1 MTDPPPP
8 PPRLFSFGHGYTA
21 ARFARRLA
29 ARGFRV
35 AGTARDP
42 TRVAAL
48 RQAGVDAVPF
58 EGETGLADPAGA
70 LAGTTHL
77 LTSIPPGEAG
87 CPVLARH
94 LDDIRALTDLVWV
107 GVLSTTG
114 VYGNTD
120 GAWVDEDTPPNP
132 SGARGKR
139 RVAMERAWLDTGL
152 PVHVFRLAGIYGP
165 GRSAIDQVRRGR
177 ARRLIKPGHVFS
189 RIHVDDIAAVLEA
202 SLDRPDPGTLYNVC
216 DDEPEES
223 ARVIEEA
230 ARLLG
235 VEPPPAV
242 PFEEAELSPMAR
254 SFYADCRRVRN
265 DRIKRELGVRLAYPS
280 YREGLAAQL
289 AAERGG

>member
-1 MTDPPPP
+1 MTDTAAPL
-8 PPRLFSFGHGYTA
+8 PPRLFCFGYGYSA
-21 ARFARRLA
+21 ARLA
-29 ARGFRV
+29 ARLRPRGFAI

-42 TRVAAL
+42 KKLAAMAADGVAAYRL
-48 RQAGVDAVPF
+48 DA
-58 EGETGLADPAGA
+58 ESGLDAPAGA

-77 LTSIPPGEAG
+77 LTSIPPGEDG

-94 LDDIRALTDLVWV
+94 RGDLRALAGLAWV

-120 GAWVDEDTPPNP
+120 GAWVDEDSPTNP
-132 SGARGKR
+132 SGPRGKR

-152 PVHVFRLAGIYGP
+152 AVHVFRLAGIYGP
-165 GRSAIDQVRRGR
+165 GRSAIDQLRHGR

-202 SLDRPDPGTLYNVC
+202 SIDRPRPGAVYNVC

-235 VEPPPAV
+235 VDPPPAI
-242 PFEEAELSPMAR
+242 PFAEAELSPMAR
-254 SFYADCRRVRN
+254 GFYADCRRVRN

-289 AAERGG
+289 AG